1 MTEICSAAVTI
12 NQNLCSKCC
21 ICHSICPYEAI
32 NRDLATGE
40 VEIDLQK
47 CQVCGI
53 CYSACPSMAIEI
65 KYYDYDSL
73 LKFVKETHEA
83 SGSNTLVLMCR
94 GNSPST
100 CEVEEILEK
109 EGVELK
115 DYIPLRLP
123 CAGRVPSEFVFKV
136 LSAGI
141 KKVIS
146 IQCEDKYCRYKE
158 GTKIGNRRMTLS
170 RAVLEHFGL
179 SKDVF
184 RVIRYSRKVVYDTSK
199 CVGCDKCVFICPYK
213 AIEAEPFATPSILL
227 DECMGCGACALV
239 CPHQAIEV
247 KGFEF
252 ETVLKRYAEAAKKF
266 KVQCNRPLILVFVC
280 QWSDFSLLDQPE
292 KELPNKNALILEIPC
307 FKSLDPMHVVSALQ
321 NGFAGVMAAVCAP
334 EDCKLQEGKE
344 TPERNV
350 TVLKNALKR
359 IGLVNRFELFYV
371 SPRCVGEFGQKLEEF
386 YSKIAA
392 LPASKVEAKASV

>member
-1 MTEICSAAVTI
+1 MTETCSAAVTI
-12 NQNLCSKCC
+12 NQDLCSKCC

-32 NRDLATGE
+32 KRDLATGK

-73 LKFVKETHEA
+73 VKLAKEMNEKCE
-83 SGSNTLVLMCR
+83 SNALVLMCR

-100 CEVEEILEK
+100 REVQEILEK

-123 CAGRVPSEFVFKV
+123 CAGRVPSQFVFKV

-141 KKVIS
+141 KRVVS

-158 GTKIGNRRMTLS
+158 GTKIGNRRMTLG
-170 RAVLEHFGL
+170 RAMLEQFGL
-179 SKDVF
+179 SKDAF
-184 RVIRYSRKVVYDTSK
+184 KVIRYSRKVIYDTSK

-213 AIEAEPFATPSILL
+213 AIEAEPFATPNVLL
-227 DECMGCGACALV
+227 DDCMGCGACALV

-252 ETVLKRYAEAAKKF
+252 EAVLKRYTEAARKL
-266 KVQCNRPLILVFVC
+266 KVQCKGPAILVFVC
-280 QWSDFSLLDQPE
+280 QWSEFSVLDQPE
-292 KELPNKNALILEIPC
+292 KELLNKNALTLEIPC
-307 FKSLDPMHVVSALQ
+307 FKSLDPVHVVNALQ
-321 NGFAGVMAAVCAP
+321 NGFDGVIAVVCAP
-334 EDCKLQEGKE
+334 EDCRLEEGKE

-350 TVLKNALKR
+350 TVLKNALKKM
-359 IGLVNRFELFYV
+359 GLLNRFELFYA
-371 SPRCVGEFGQKLEEF
+371 SPRCTGDFSQKLEEF
-386 YSKIAA
+386 CGNIAL
-392 LPASKVEAKASV
+392 LPALRVEAKTRV